1 MAIENSLALTFV
13 CENTKKNTISIT
25 GVKTDLTDEQVQ
37 TLMDTIVEKNIFA
50 TRNGGFVSKDSAKL
64 IKKET
69 TEYSL
74 S

>member
-1 MAIENSLALTFV
+1 MAVVNSLALTFV
-13 CENTKKNTISIT
+13 CENTKKSTISID

-37 TLMDTIVEKNIFA
+37 TLMDTIVEKSIFSSK
-50 TRNGGFVSKDSAKL
+50 NGAFVSKDSAKL

-74 S
+74 G

>member
-37 TLMDTIVEKNIFA
+37 ALMDTIIEKNVFV

-64 IKKET
+64 IQKDT